1 MDDLNEDGTAANG
14 RDASAQFTFNISL
27 TVLNHLGRQL
37 YRNFITI
44 LGEAISNAW
53 DADASNVWIDI
64 DRGASTMTIVDDGLG
79 MTRDDLQERFLK
91 IGYTKRGPVGTDNR
105 SPHNR
110 PYIGAKGIGKLA
122 LLSCAQLVSV
132 ESRAKGRP
140 AVGCTIDNSGLD
152 KAINQD
158 LNPIQFPLPGPDPA
172 AVQAL
177 GDRPQGT
184 ALYFSDLHAN
194 NSTNTFLRTALALH
208 YRFSLIDDSFK
219 IHYNGTPIT
228 VGELAAIAEKTE
240 FVWRT
245 PSFEDPYLRIGTP
258 LKEDSIDLGPG
269 AKGFIAT
276 VRKPSDLAIYGTGER
291 EGIDL
296 FVNGRLRERDLMR
309 HFPTSR
315 VPAQYI
321 YGQIHLDSLDEPGR
335 DPFTSSREGIVE
347 GDPKFDKFL
356 EHLKRETDRIIGEW
370 DDLRFARH
378 EDGDPERKKHTPRQ
392 RAASRLIGTTVESLI
407 PHDAD
412 DATKR
417 KAQAAQKGMSDS
429 TRDYATIYFIENLMR
444 QMLADDYEEGLLEI
458 PKEIAGRITGY
469 RKTARHQAETA
480 DLAIL
485 ARAHDEDIYYLGLND
500 LMALCD
506 DVTKRTKGTEL
517 IKRLN
522 ADQAK
527 LTVLRNIVMHTADL
541 TPQGRTALRAE
552 VDNLEAK
559 IRKAI
564 EDSSTPGEETPRPE

>member
-1 MDDLNEDGTAANG
+1 MDDLNEDSASVNG
-14 RDASAQFTFNISL
+14 REASAQFTFNISL

-53 DADASNVWIDI
+53 DADAANVWIDI
-64 DRGASTMTIVDDGLG
+64 DRDASTMTIVDDGLG

-91 IGYTKRGPVGTDNR
+91 IGYTKRGSKGRHNR
-105 SPHNR
+105 SPGDR

-122 LLSCAQLVSV
+122 LLSCAQRVSV
-132 ESRAKGRP
+132 ASRAGGRP
-140 AVGCTIDNSGLD
+140 EVGCMIDNSGLD
-152 KAINQD
+152 KAISQD
-158 LNPIQFPLPGPDPA
+158 LNPVAFPLPGPDPA
-172 AVQAL
+172 AAQAL
-177 GDRPQGT
+177 GDRPNGT
-184 ALYFSDLHAN
+184 VLYFAGLHPN
-194 NSTNTFLRTALALH
+194 NSTDAFLRTALALH
-208 YRFSLIDDSFK
+208 YRFSLIDSSFR
-219 IHYNGTPIT
+219 IHYNGAPIT

-245 PSFEDPYLRIGTP
+245 PNFEDPYLRIGTP
-258 LKEDSIDLGPG
+258 LKEGTINLGPG
-269 AKGFIAT
+269 ARGFIAT
-276 VRKPSDLAIYGTGER
+276 VRKPRDLAIYGTGER

-347 GDPKFDKFL
+347 GDPKFDEFL
-356 EHLKRETDRIIGEW
+356 EHLKRETDRIINEW
-370 DDLRFARH
+370 DDLRFTRN
-378 EDGDPERKKHTPRQ
+378 EDGDPERKEHNPRQ
-392 RAASRLIGTTVESLI
+392 RAASKLIRTTVESLI
-407 PHDAD
+407 PSDAD
-412 DATKR
+412 DATRR
-417 KAQAAQKGMSDS
+417 KVRAAQSGMSDS
-429 TRDYATIYFIENLMR
+429 IRDYATFYFIENLMR
-444 QMLADDYEEGLLEI
+444 QMLADDYEKGLLEI
-458 PKEIAGRITGY
+458 SKELSGKIKGY
-469 RKTARHQAETA
+469 RTNAKKKAATA

-485 ARAHDEDIYYLGLND
+485 ARAHDEDIYYLGLDD

-506 DVTKRTKGTEL
+506 AATKRTKGTEL
-517 IKRLN
+517 IKWLD
-522 ADQAK
+522 ADKAK
-527 LTVLRNIVMHTADL
+527 LTLLRNIVMHTADL

-564 EDSSTPGEETPRPE
+564 EESSTHGGETP